1 MPTTQDFYDVLG
13 VDRDASQ
20 EEIKN
25 AYRKLAQQYHPDRNP
40 DDEAAEERFKEV
52 QEAYDVLG
60 DEEKRK
66 QYDQGGRNPFG
77 GRGPAGGGNPFGGG
91 QNPFG
96 EGTRV
101 RFEQRGGGRGD
112 PFSEMFDGAGGRGA
126 GGAGGLGDILGQ
138 FFSGGGAQAGG
149 GGARQRRQRR
159 GRRGRQQRR
168 QGARDTETTLRLS
181 FQQALEGGPTQVR
194 LPGGDTARIK
204 IPKGARPGMK
214 IRLRGQGKKDA
225 AGRKGDL
232 YVTFR
237 VADHPRFER
246 RGDDLHLTEEVSV
259 FEATLGTE
267 RRIENAYG
275 EQIRLRIPP
284 GTQPGAQLRMKGQ
297 GVETEETTGD
307 LYVEID
313 VRVPK
318 GLTDGQRE
326 TLRAAAEKAG
336 LD

>member
-40 DDEAAEERFKEV
+40 DDDAAEERFKEV

-77 GRGPAGGGNPFGGG
+77 GRGPAGGGNPFGD
-91 QNPFG
+91 
-96 EGTRV
+96 GTRV

-112 PFSEMFDGAGGRGA
+112 PFNEMFGGAGAQGS
-126 GGAGGLGDILGQ
+126 GGLGDILGQ
-138 FFSGGGAQAGG
+138 FFGG
-149 GGARQRRQRR
+149 GGAAGAGRRQRG
-159 GRRGRQQRR
+159 GRRRRGGRRQQRR
-168 QGARDTETTLRLS
+168 GARDTETTLRLS

-194 LPGGDTARIK
+194 LPGGETARIK

-214 IRLRGQGKKDA
+214 IRLRGRGKKDA
-225 AGRKGDL
+225 AGRQGDL

-237 VADHPRFER
+237 VAEHPRFER
-246 RGDDLHLTEEVSV
+246 RGDDLHLTEEIGV
-259 FEATLGTE
+259 FEAMLGTE

-284 GTQPGAQLRMKGQ
+284 GTQPGAQLRMKRQ
-297 GVETEETTGD
+297 GVETEKGTGD

-313 VRVPK
+313 VRVPDD
-318 GLTDGQRE
+318 LTDKQRE
-326 TLRAAAEKAG
+326 TIRRAAEEAQ
-336 LD
+336 L

>member
-1 MPTTQDFYDVLG
+1 
-13 VDRDASQ
+13 
-20 EEIKN
+20 
-25 AYRKLAQQYHPDRNP
+25 
-40 DDEAAEERFKEV
+40 
-52 QEAYDVLG
+52 
-60 DEEKRK
+60 
-66 QYDQGGRNPFG
+66 
-77 GRGPAGGGNPFGGG
+77 
-91 QNPFG
+91 
-96 EGTRV
+96 
-101 RFEQRGGGRGD
+101 
-112 PFSEMFDGAGGRGA
+112 MFDGAGGRGA
-126 GGAGGLGDILGQ
+126 GGGGGLGDILGQ
-138 FFSGGGAQAGG
+138 FFGGGGVQAGG

-159 GRRGRQQRR
+159 GRRGRQQTR

-194 LPGGDTARIK
+194 LPGGEQGSQTMRIK

-246 RGDDLHLTEEVSV
+246 RGDDLHLTEEVGV

-297 GVETEETTGD
+297 GVETEKTTGD

-313 VRVPK
+313 VRVPED
-318 GLTDGQRE
+318 LTDEQRE
-326 TLRAAAEKAG
+326 TLEAAAEEAG
-336 LD
+336 LV